1 MNIEQWLLK
10 FIQHKRVR
18 IMLQGFLRYYGPI
31 KEEERCTQ
39 PKVDEYMQNLTPQP
53 EDDALSGT

>member
-1 MNIEQWLLK
+1 
-10 FIQHKRVR
+10 
-18 IMLQGFLRYYGPI
+18 MLQGFLRHYGPI